1 MFIED
6 IPPIIIL
13 LGEVGFT
20 TLFAPS
26 GKLTPLVNIIDL
38 FNLAA
43 TAPAV
48 RASTVLPFTII
59 FSCLLSL
66 FNSSANL
73 MEVSYLSL
81 PLTLSTL
88 NILSS
93 WFSSDFDIDS

>member
-59 FSCLLSL
+59 FSCLVSL
-66 FNSSANL
+66 FITSANL
-73 MEVSYLSL
+73 IDVSYLSI

-88 NILSS
+88 
-93 WFSSDFDIDS
+93 